1 MDDRHR
7 WPAVRSGTAL
17 SVPSSNVPSSW
28 AGRDKVRTEQCTTAG
43 FLGALGPKGQVPA
56 PPAQRAELFLSPP
69 PTGSWLTLH
78 RHLQDKAGAGPHQL
92 GGHPVL
98 SPGLLQA
105 QVLPGHPLPGLRV
118 ASLRG

>member
-1 MDDRHR
+1 MHNR
-7 WPAVRSGTAL
+7 WVPGSPWAQRPGPCT
-17 SVPSSNVPSSW
+17 PSSEGRAVP
-28 AGRDKVRTEQCTTAG
+28 V
-43 FLGALGPKGQVPA
+43 
-56 PPAQRAELFLSPP
+56 P

-78 RHLQDKAGAGPHQL
+78 RHLQDKARAGPHQL